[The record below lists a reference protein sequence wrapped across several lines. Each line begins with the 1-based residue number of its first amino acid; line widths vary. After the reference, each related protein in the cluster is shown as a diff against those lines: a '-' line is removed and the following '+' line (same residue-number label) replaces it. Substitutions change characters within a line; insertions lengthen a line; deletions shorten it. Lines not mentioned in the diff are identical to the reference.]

1 MVSIRKVFSFSYKR
15 ILYVLCFF
23 MFCLID
29 QRTKTCSGLDGLSES
44 FRDSMGIVIAVI
56 IMSHYKIEEFR
67 RRKFL
72 YLLWC
77 TISVIAGIAAF
88 IWGIGRRPFL
98 NDWAIVIIDVILWGI
113 ILLHTAIDVFVEK
126 KQPAINN
133 KFAIVWAGM
142 MLWMIISRS
151 KYIWPFCYLVMFG
164 CFFLTDFTEEEKR
177 DLFHGS
183 LEGIILSLIIFQGY
197 CCVFRPFDMDR
208 YVGIH
213 NNSNLNALYYLYV
226 LAAALIKIVHTVREK
241 RPIWLKAFYWIMVG
255 ASLSYLFMAIGR
267 TGWAVA
273 VILCLLFLIWMN
285 KVQLKKRFIRN
296 GLLIVICAVLM
307 FPVCFSA
314 TRYLPA
320 VFHHPVWFWGE
331 WSEDKV
337 HSWDPWNS
345 PKYTDMDEVF
355 DTAVGRIIDSVQNIL
370 EHSPLMFK
378 SDAAVMS
385 EETYAEISERI
396 SDGMSADSDERYT
409 DEPAGESMGESAEAS
424 AVLTVEEGLDS
435 LLVRKNIY
443 EYYLKHLNLWGHP
456 YEEQGFQLT
465 PIYWIGHAHNIYLQF
480 GTDFGIPVM
489 IMFTV
494 LVIWSIGAGFVR
506 MSRKE
511 IPQNMAVQFF
521 VLIPAT
527 FGLLEYSWG
536 AASLSITMLF
546 FAWSSMIISKKP
558 EKITKNEDK

>member
-1 MVSIRKVFSFSYKR
+1 MKSIKKVFPFSYKR

-29 QRTKTCSGLDGLSES
+29 QRTKTGSGLDGVIES
-44 FRDSMGIVIAVI
+44 FRDSMGIVLAII

-77 TISVIAGIAAF
+77 VVSVLGGAAAF
-88 IWGIGRRPFL
+88 IWGIGRQQFL
-98 NDWAIVIIDVILWGI
+98 NDMAIVIVDIILWGI
-113 ILLHTAIDVFVEK
+113 ILLHTAADVFADKRHPV
-126 KQPAINN
+126 IN
-133 KFAIVWAGM
+133 KSFAIIWVCM
-142 MLWMIISRS
+142 MLYMIFSRS
-151 KYIWPFCYLVMFG
+151 RYIWPFCYFVMFG
-164 CFFLTDFTEEEKR
+164 CFYLTDFTDEEKR
-177 DLFHGS
+177 DLFHGG
-183 LEGIILSLIIFQGY
+183 LEGIILAFIAFQGF
-197 CCVFRPFDMDR
+197 CCVFRPFDMER

-213 NNSNLNALYYLYV
+213 NNSNLNALFYLYV

-241 RPIWLKAFYWIMVG
+241 RPVWIKAFYWIIVG
-255 ASLSYLFMAIGR
+255 AALSYLFMAVGR

-273 VILCLLFLIWMN
+273 ILLCLLFLIWMN
-285 KVQLKKRFIRN
+285 RAQLKKRFVRN

-337 HSWDPWNS
+337 HSWDPWDS

-355 DTAVGRIIDSVQNIL
+355 DVAFGRVIDSIQNIL
-370 EHSPLMFK
+370 EHSPLMIK
-378 SDAAVMS
+378 ADAAEMPEETIGVMS
-385 EETYAEISERI
+385 MDSSDLFIEDAAEK
-396 SDGMSADSDERYT
+396 
-409 DEPAGESMGESAEAS
+409 SAEAS
-424 AVLTVEEGLDS
+424 AVLTIEEGMDS

-443 EYYLKHLNLWGHP
+443 EYYLKHLNLTGHL

-506 MSRKE
+506 MGRKK
-511 IPQNMAVQFF
+511 IPQNMAAQFF
-521 VLIPAT
+521 VVIPAA

-546 FAWSSMIISKKP
+546 FAWRSMIIEETGETEPEMYKNCSKQKQ
-558 EKITKNEDK
+558 K